1 MLLKPTLPGFPGFF
15 KNVVDEVIN
24 GTSLSIPEV
33 PCAFLIFTEAHTTYS
48 EKFFKTL
55 VDTLM
60 LAPKSA
66 VFAAT
71 NFISERAYSL
81 QEVGDFVKRGCE
93 VHYLEIG
100 QIFKFQPSQGCST
113 LGAVLF
119 KASSLF
125 KSDEFRK
132 LLDSSTSTLDSQ
144 RTYDNI
150 VLNHVF
156 EQIKSINGTGY
167 FIDEVLFLES

>member
-1 MLLKPTLPGFPGFF
+1 MVK
-15 KNVVDEVIN
+15 EVIN

-48 EKFFKTL
+48 EKIFKTL

-119 KASSLF
+119 KASLF
-125 KSDEFRK
+125 KSDEFRT
-132 LLDSSTSTLDSQ
+132 LLDSSTSRLNSQ
-144 RTYDNI
+144 RAYDNI